1 MYGPKVNDPTVG
13 GVKLNLLGIMNSTDL
28 ITLEKIRLECF
39 NLGLKIKS
47 PGDSVGRPSL
57 FNPEVSLEDKLDV
70 QLLNRPC
77 SAEELN
83 YTENFLADCR
93 HC

>member
-28 ITLEKIRLECF
+28 ITLDKILLEYF
-39 NLGLKIKS
+39 NFGLKIKS

-57 FNPEVSLEDKLDV
+57 FSREG
-70 QLLNRPC
+70 
-77 SAEELN
+77 
-83 YTENFLADCR
+83 
-93 HC
+93 